1 MLQRSLCCDVNDE
14 SCTRTTFPSPWWAGG
29 NRLNVW
35 LTEEGPSNGLNS
47 STTLWITWE
56 SERLREITLTENSG
70 RWNLW
75 AGWMQSSMGTTQ
87 NENQIQQCVGL
98 A

>member
-1 MLQRSLCCDVNDE
+1 
-14 SCTRTTFPSPWWAGG
+14 
-29 NRLNVW
+29 
-35 LTEEGPSNGLNS
+35 
-47 STTLWITWE
+47 LWITWE
-56 SERLREITLTENSG
+56 SERLREITLRENPG

-75 AGWMQSSMGTTQ
+75 AGWIQSSMGTTQ